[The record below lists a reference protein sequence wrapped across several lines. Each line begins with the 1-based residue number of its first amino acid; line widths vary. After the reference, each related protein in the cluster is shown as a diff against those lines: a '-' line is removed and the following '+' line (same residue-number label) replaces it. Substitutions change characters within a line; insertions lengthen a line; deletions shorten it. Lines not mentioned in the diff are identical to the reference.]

1 MRGFALPVHSN
12 FIFRASG
19 ACILALAITG
29 CATTAPKPELR
40 EKIAHATGTSNAIT
54 FQVNGEALD
63 VNESA
68 DTTLPLA
75 EAIRRTLSHDPQIQA
90 ALARVRIAQAE
101 AKQNRLLP
109 NPVLNVALRLPEGG
123 GSPVIGA
130 GLGADL
136 ISLLSRPGRTSAADN
151 RLRVASAEAVSQV
164 LDVLSEVRETYVAV
178 QTLDALIAVLQERI
192 GIIDR
197 LLALAR
203 SRLKN
208 GFGTPLDVLTFEAQR
223 LELETEVA
231 DRELERQ
238 GARLALARLI
248 GEPSGAMEWRVA
260 SWEPNRPLWSP
271 ESSWIA
277 LALDNRPEVQVRR
290 FELAARGVELRL
302 TRFAAFDGAAVGADA
317 SRDDLDADPGT
328 RGWSVGPTAS
338 LPLPLFDWGQARRA
352 RARAAVIEVGHQ
364 LTAARRRVV
373 QETRQAHA
381 AFVSSLN
388 NLGRVRGQ
396 LVPVLERRL
405 AQAEAQFK
413 AGRTDVTGLLLAE
426 QQLRAGRTQLV
437 ELQRRNTEA
446 LIRLERAVGGPGVA
460 AALER
465 VEPTTSPSATTKA
478 ATTATQVAP

>member
-1 MRGFALPVHSN
+1 MPVNSS

-29 CATTAPKPELR
+29 CATTTPKPELR
-40 EKIAHATGTSNAIT
+40 EKIARATGTSNAIT
-54 FQVNGEALD
+54 FQVDGEALD

-68 DTTLPLA
+68 ETTLPLA
-75 EAIRRTLSHDPQIQA
+75 DAIRRTLSHDPEIQA

-109 NPVLNVALRLPEGG
+109 NPVLNVALRIPEAG
-123 GSPVIGA
+123 GSTVIEA
-130 GLGADL
+130 GLAADL
-136 ISLLSRPGRTSAADN
+136 ISVLSRPGRTRAADN
-151 RLRVASAEAVSQV
+151 RLRGASAEAVSRV
-164 LDVLSEVRETYVAV
+164 LDVLSEVREAYVAV
-178 QTLDALIAVLQERI
+178 QTLDALIAVLQERL

-197 LLALAR
+197 LLELAR

-223 LELETEVA
+223 LELQAEVA
-231 DRELERQ
+231 DRELERRE
-238 GARLALARLI
+238 ARLSLTRLI
-248 GEPSGAMEWRVA
+248 GEPSGAMEWRVS
-260 SWEPNRPLWSP
+260 SWEPNHPIPSP
-271 ESSWIA
+271 ESNWIA
-277 LALDNRPEVQVRR
+277 LALDNRPEVQTRR
-290 FELAARGVELRL
+290 YEIAALGAELSLTQFAPFGDGRVGVVSE
-302 TRFAAFDGAAVGADA
+302 
-317 SRDDLDADPGT
+317 RDDG
-328 RGWSVGPTAS
+328 GWSAGPAAS
-338 LPLPLFDWGQARRA
+338 LPIPLFDFGQARRD
-352 RARAAVIEVGHQ
+352 RARAAVVEARHN
-364 LTAARRRVV
+364 LTAARRSVV
-373 QETRQAHA
+373 QETRQAYA
-381 AFVSSLN
+381 AFASSLT
-388 NLGRVRGQ
+388 NLDRVGGQ

-446 LIRLERAVGGPGVA
+446 LIRLQRAVGGPGVA
-460 AALER
+460 AALES